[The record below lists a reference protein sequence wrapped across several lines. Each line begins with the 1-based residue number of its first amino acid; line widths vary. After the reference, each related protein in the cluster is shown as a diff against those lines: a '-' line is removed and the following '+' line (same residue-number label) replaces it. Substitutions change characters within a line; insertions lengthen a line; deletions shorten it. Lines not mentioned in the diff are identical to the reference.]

1 MILVTGASGFLGN
14 HLLAELT
21 GLSVPIRALY
31 HKRRPEWE
39 HPLVE
44 WCACDLLDT
53 YAVAEVMKGVDTV
66 FHCAAIVSFEA
77 KDQRR
82 VVEHNRMATAHVVDE
97 AMDAGVRRLVHVSS
111 IAALG
116 RAAAQTNKV
125 TEETHWQDSS
135 TNSAYAIGKY
145 YAEMEVWRGMAEG
158 LNAVIINPG
167 IILGET
173 HDWNEGSA
181 ALIKTAYHELA
192 WYTEG
197 VNGWVDVKDVARAMI
212 SLMHSDIQEERFILT
227 EGNHSYRDIFTLM
240 AQALGKK
247 APYRKAGKLASG
259 LLWRLM
265 ALKKIFT
272 GKRSSIT
279 RETARTAQSQCFYDN
294 TKWLQAMPEFRFTP
308 ISETIQRMADAFMQA
323 QTSTA
328 RA

>member
-14 HLLAELT
+14 HLLAELIKQ
-21 GLSVPIRALY
+21 SVPIRALY
-31 HKRRPEWE
+31 HKRRPEWQ

-53 YAVAEVMKGVDTV
+53 YAVAEIMKDIDTV
-66 FHCAAIVSFEA
+66 FHCAAIVSFEHN
-77 KDQRR
+77 DQHR
-82 VVEHNRMATAHVVDE
+82 VIEHNRMATAHVVDE
-97 AMDAGVRRLVHVSS
+97 ALDAGVRRLIHVSS

-116 RAAAQTNKV
+116 RAHVGTGTIN
-125 TEETHWQDSS
+125 EESHWQES
-135 TNSAYAIGKY
+135 TANSAYAQGKY

-158 LNAVIINPG
+158 LNAAIVSPG

-173 HDWNEGSA
+173 HNWNEGSA
-181 ALIKTAYHELA
+181 ALIRTAYNELA

-197 VNGWVDVKDVARAMI
+197 VNGWVDVKDVARAMVM
-212 SLMHSDIQEERFILT
+212 LMQSDIEEERFILT
-227 EGNHSYRDIFTLM
+227 EGNHTYRDVFTLM

-247 APYRKAGKLASG
+247 APYKKASKLASG

-279 RETARTAQSQCFYDN
+279 RETARTAQTKCFYDN
-294 TKWLQAMPEFRFTP
+294 SKWLEAMPAFHFTP
-308 ISETIQRMADAFMQA
+308 IQETIQRMATAFLQA
-323 QTSTA
+323 QDQGL